1 MLKRFHCR
9 NFWRRIELFLSL
21 ATLALICV
29 KVSRRERRAYLDNL
43 SSQSLLPL
51 PSPVPGDLSPGGGK
65 VGARQEG
72 GQAQA
77 ETVQPGKRGEL
88 LPPSHHYL
96 PRDIVYSVYYME
108 YKEYQE

>member
-43 SSQSLLPL
+43 SSQSLLYPL
-51 PSPVPGDLSPGGGK
+51 LYLAICLLVVARSGPGRKEARLRQRLSSQG
-65 VGARQEG
+65 RE
-72 GQAQA
+72 
-77 ETVQPGKRGEL
+77 ENC
-88 LPPSHHYL
+88 SHHLTITYHG
-96 PRDIVYSVYYME
+96 I
-108 YKEYQE
+108 